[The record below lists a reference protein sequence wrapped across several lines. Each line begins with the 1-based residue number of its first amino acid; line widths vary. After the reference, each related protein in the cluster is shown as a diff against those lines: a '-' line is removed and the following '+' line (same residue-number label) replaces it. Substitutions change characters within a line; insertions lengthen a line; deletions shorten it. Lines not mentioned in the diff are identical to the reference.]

1 MYTYASTSLKNI
13 LRLTVTSLYRLQ
25 WYTRRKVLQFKN
37 VNSIDVSVL
46 RNPVSPAYIVSP
58 VRFAWLGKV
67 RTITFSSSA
76 CGEHNS
82 SYHLPSSCIYPCEN
96 LFLSGLGR
104 RHCSRYINLDDR
116 SSLKNKFSSLS
127 SVE

>member
-1 MYTYASTSLKNI
+1 MYTYASTSLKKH
-13 LRLTVTSLYRLQ
+13 TAPYSDVTLSTPIVNATLGI
-25 WYTRRKVLQFKN
+25 TIN